1 MGEILKK
8 IEAAREKRKEY
19 NANSAQQTINSGEL
33 TTAQKIKRARTY
45 KEIRPTLSDEEWE
58 KFQSGTL
65 IDENYLNGFVD
76 SYNNYQTTTAKEYE
90 TLKPSNYS
98 SIAQKS
104 AQERRSLKNKA
115 NVIRAAAQ
123 YTAGYDD
130 DTRKYLLSLGDSAA
144 SELDNINTLY
154 SNRGELFGKYK
165 TDEAY
170 DRFLKASDAGWLSD
184 EAVTDAETA
193 RKREEVYEESKKRI
207 AELEKLTKRGA
218 ENRDYLLLEKST
230 LETENRQYERTQ
242 KVLDDAY
249 YITDRDDFNEL
260 AQKRDYINPT
270 EAEADEYDTRTKNGG
285 VAYWDANN
293 VPHDAFGDVIDD
305 SYKEK
310 HAAPVVNDRLG
321 LFLDAQNRGRAV
333 AEDGINGEN
342 IYQKTVKEGL
352 ANDWGQLKDEEINIY
367 YALYAAEGK
376 EKADSFLDAMTT
388 ELNRRATKER
398 SDKLKEKGKLE
409 MHLLSLASVPANTFS
424 GAVSLIDDAIHTIKG
439 EGINP
444 YNSAHSISNAVSDIR
459 GEMAQRADKMT
470 NNAKVLGIG
479 LGDLYNTAMSV
490 ADSQFTSRLF
500 GASPKATKEIN
511 DRAGNITT
519 FLMGTNAAATTARE
533 MYEEGA
539 SREQIAVLS
548 LLSGAVE
555 WASER
560 YSMDKL
566 FGKFYNSGPLSV
578 KNVLKNTLLQAIPEA
593 EEEVASEIANKIFDI
608 IFRGNQSAVA
618 KDYYAALDSGQDK
631 KQASVTAFKHAALD
645 VYKAGVGGFISGG
658 LMGAGA
664 SVAGGI
670 NADSRL
676 TEDGKAIRTQ
686 NGSDALYQLALE
698 RTEKSI
704 KNAAAKMQ
712 EENTSTKGY
721 QAALSEIEAEAEAIF
736 DKGNSATPEDMKRL
750 EFLVNEQE
758 QLTKKL
764 RSLDKATG
772 RLSYEIERANVKV
785 NKQDVKS
792 QLSEKGGL
800 SKGEINTYGGI
811 ISDLMEGNEV
821 KESDIK
827 KLESSET
834 ASAVYKD
841 ILENDKN
848 PVARRNAKRTL
859 ATLGLV
865 LTDSG
870 DVIKDNVN
878 LSEASKKESK
888 SKGLPDSVDLS
899 ADESY
904 VYSTDGEARTIK
916 LDTETPVAEVRRG
929 KVYLNTNDGVVP
941 ASSVTFGK
949 NDADAAVMIQDFAVR
964 YGAPM
969 ANRIIKARAG
979 SNLDIAT
986 YMSAM
991 SEGIEYYGANGIT
1004 AFDRNSAFAKLTP
1017 DQREFA
1023 YNEGKKYAKTT
1034 FAILENAAKKSETAY
1049 NRKMGRVFF
1058 EAGVK
1063 ARSELEKQSV
1073 NLARVVSVATGIN
1086 IRFFDSTKDTR
1097 KSNFNGRYDGATGT
1111 IWLDIKAGDAHNGLV
1126 SFAMAHELTH
1136 FVKQWSPSK
1145 YAVLSQ
1151 LVISEL
1157 EASGADINELVE
1169 KQMAKNKNLT
1179 PNEALEEV
1187 VCDAL
1192 ESMLLDSD
1200 KAASTLEKLCKKDK
1214 SLAQKIISH
1223 LADIIKRLRQL
1234 LIGIAPDSTEGK
1246 ILRGMKDSYE
1256 KLETA
1261 FSEALE
1267 EAATNHKTAMR
1278 KNTAK
1283 AAGDTGANVKYSVRH
1298 TTDNRPVAV
1307 IEEDILSG
1315 VSKNDWIKTVKDV
1328 IKNRFSGG
1336 IPVSGRLIKVNI
1348 KTRDEFT
1355 MSKNTRHYRNADK
1368 TVYTD
1373 KFKSAGGLDDIILA
1387 STNYINEAMNHTR
1400 NDNFKE
1406 FARGD
1411 VLLRIGKNDYSAN
1424 VIIGFTSGN
1433 QMVLYDVIGFKPA
1446 NFALKKTS
1454 ASSPSNHNDV
1464 KNSSNTLVT
1473 GEVNETN
1480 SKDSISN
1487 PAENVNTEVQIS
1499 QGNGEKFSL
1508 RNNAENYDYDTLV
1521 SKPDMKITEVDDSV
1535 QYSPNS
1541 TTRKEISLRALEQ
1554 AKKVGF
1560 ENKNGN
1566 AVIHVTDIDT
1576 DVILGLKALRHGM
1589 DRRLS
1594 VNAPIALKA
1603 GEILKNAIRINEL
1616 IPRNETTAESYAL
1629 IGAAKNAKNEP
1640 YIAQFVVNRHTNEV
1654 DSVDVLYAFNAKTEP
1669 TGSLSPEFA
1678 TAETVAP
1685 LTGSDISISNLLDY
1699 VNRYFP
1705 DVLPES
1711 VLKHFGHTER
1721 PEGRIGESALFSRRS
1736 PYAKTDREALIS
1748 ALERSEKVSDSDKA
1762 KLKDYKDKLDMLDGF
1777 ERYLDEIGEE
1787 MKALAA
1793 TDGRDAA
1800 RLKSLKVEQTKTL
1813 NRINIVDRQLL
1824 RLESTSALKTLAD
1837 RERKLLKAEY
1847 DAALKENRNTISAAY
1862 KAEIKARIEKG
1873 RAENERKKAVHFAER
1888 TERIAEDIQKRLLH
1902 PTAKVVIP
1910 EPFAKSV
1917 SRFISQMDFLK
1928 YDSEGNIK
1936 ATKSNVK
1943 KAEARAAITELAEQ
1957 LKESS
1962 IESTYG
1968 RLDISPDM
1976 LEWIKDISQYFD
1988 DALSRKDEMSVY
2000 RMTSGESENLYKF
2013 MRSLQTAINNA
2024 SRDYVVKSAN
2034 SVQPAKLTMSYLLP
2048 LAKEQRGRFSEN
2060 MLSKVFRWDYAT
2072 PVTALARF
2080 GKGGEMI
2087 FDALV
2092 KGQDKMAFNSKAIT
2106 DFTDKAYTE
2115 KEAREWQK
2123 HTEKVEIGGKEYEVT
2138 TSMLMAFHCLLQ
2150 QEDSRRHMLEGGGI
2164 RFGDLN
2170 VKGKNLRYKN
2180 TFLTLE
2186 EAQKIDSLLTDRQKQ
2201 VAEALQQ
2208 KMETTGSEWGNEI
2221 SLIRFGYK
2229 AFGIKK
2235 YFPIRTVAENSEYSA
2250 AQKRANIY
2258 ALLNKS
2264 FTKERNLKANNAI
2277 IVDDIF
2283 SVFSDHMAEMA
2294 LYNAWALPVIDTIRW
2309 LNYHEAQDI
2318 ENQTPESSVKE
2329 SLRLAYGKHAEEY
2342 IRRLLESINSQSAG
2356 GLSESLA
2363 FKNLRMFNRAAV
2375 AGNAR
2380 VAVQQPI
2387 SIVRAYELINPK
2399 YCTPLF
2405 GKAYTDA
2412 KNEMLENSG
2421 IALWKS
2427 MGYYDVDISRP
2438 LETKVKK
2445 NASLA
2450 DKVTEKSMFMAEAG
2464 DNFTWTTLWNACKKE
2479 TMAKNPGINKDELI
2493 SKTKNRF
2500 NEVIYRTQVVDSVL
2514 TKAQWMR
2521 SNGFWHRM
2529 TSSFMS
2535 ENLTTYNMFLKH
2547 FDNFVRDNAL
2557 YGTKKAI
2564 AKNFKGIALT
2574 TGLWLLS
2581 DFLNALATAPV
2592 DAERDEDDDKTYGE
2606 KFLESLKSNFI
2617 QNLIPLNMLP
2627 YFSDIVE
2634 YFAYGK
2640 SDRSDLQIATKTID
2654 LATQIYKT
2662 YSEYTPAKLYKTI
2675 INALSLGSAVSGLPI
2690 SNVFR
2695 EFKSLWNTLMH
2706 ACGYDNLLIQTSEHT
2721 DIPVDEYLKQIKKDD
2736 KMSAEKTYQ
2745 KMIELKKE
2753 DIKKQRERDGKTA
2766 LNEKELKKKAESSI
2780 KSSVSSRF
2788 KKQYIEARNDKER
2801 MGEIRL
2807 QMRATGL
2814 FGSVSEILATC
2825 KGWLEDYED

>member
-19 NANSAQQTINSGEL
+19 DANSAQQTINSGEL
-33 TTAQKIKRARTY
+33 TTGQKIKRARTY
-45 KEIRPTLSDEEWE
+45 KEIRPTLSDDEWE

-98 SIAQKS
+98 TIAQKS

-123 YTAGYDD
+123 YTAGYND
-130 DTRKYLLSLGDSAA
+130 DTRKYLLSIGNSAA

-154 SNRGELFGKYK
+154 SSRGDLFRKYK

-193 RKREEVYEESKKRI
+193 RKRRDIYEENKKRI
-207 AELEKLTKRGA
+207 AELKDVKDVTPLYAGASELDLKKRFLG
-218 ENRDYLLLEKST
+218 DDLLLEKST

-242 KVLDDAY
+242 KALDDAY

-270 EAEADEYDTRTKNGG
+270 EAEAEADWYNNRKNGG
-285 VAYWDANN
+285 IAFWDATNTI
-293 VPHDAFGDVIDD
+293 PDTPGDIADES
-305 SYKEK
+305 SYIEK
-310 HAAPVVNDRLG
+310 HAAPDVNDRLG
-321 LFLDAQNRGRAV
+321 LFLDAQDRGRAV
-333 AEDGINGEN
+333 SEYWEKGEN

-388 ELNRRATKER
+388 ELNRRATNER
-398 SDKLKEKGKLE
+398 SDTIKEKEGLE
-409 MHLLSLASVPANTFS
+409 MHLLNLASIPANIVG
-424 GAVSLIDDAIHTIKG
+424 GAVSFLDDAVRTIKG

-444 YNSAHSISNAVSDIR
+444 YNSAHSISNTASDIR
-459 GEMAQRADKMT
+459 GEIARRADEAT
-470 NNAKVLGIG
+470 NNKKILGIG
-479 LGDLYNTAMSV
+479 LGDLYSYAMSA
-490 ADSQFTSRLF
+490 ADSFLGSKLGSTAY
-500 GASPKATKEIN
+500 GV
-511 DRAGNITT
+511 
-519 FLMGTNAAATTARE
+519 LMGTNAATSTARE
-533 MYEEGA
+533 MYEAGA
-539 SREQIAVLS
+539 SDGQIAALS
-548 LLSGAVE
+548 ILSGAAE
-555 WASER
+555 MFFEK

-566 FGKFYNSGPLSV
+566 LEKYHNSGPLSV

-593 EEEVASEIANKIFDI
+593 EEEVATELANKFSDI
-608 IFRGNQSAVA
+608 IVRGNQSDVA

-631 KQASVTAFKHAALD
+631 RQASFTAFKNAALD

-721 QAALSEIEAEAEAIF
+721 QAALNEIEAEAEAIF

-821 KESDIK
+821 KESDVK

-865 LTDSG
+865 LTESG

-878 LSEASKKESK
+878 LSEASKKEAK

-1097 KSNFNGRYDGATGT
+1097 KSNFNGRYDGDTGT

-1126 SFAMAHELTH
+1126 AFAMAHELTH
-1136 FVKQWSPSK
+1136 FIKQWSPSK

-1200 KAASTLEKLCKKDK
+1200 KAALTLEKLCKKDK
-1214 SLAQKIISH
+1214 SLAQKIVSH
-1223 LADIIKRLRQL
+1223 LAEIIKRLRQL

-1261 FSEALE
+1261 FSKALE

-1278 KNTAK
+1278 RNTAK

-1315 VSKNDWIKTVKDV
+1315 VSENDWIKTVKDV

-1355 MSKNTRHYRNADK
+1355 MSKNTRHYRNTDK

-1387 STNYINEAMNHTR
+1387 STNYINEAINHTR

-1480 SKDSISN
+1480 SKDSISSS
-1487 PAENVNTEVQIS
+1487 AENVNTEVQIS
-1499 QGNGEKFSL
+1499 QGNGEKFSR
-1508 RNNAENYDYDTLV
+1508 RNQGNIDDEAFSRQIDSWNSEGRPESDTFSLGSTGAV
-1521 SKPDMKITEVDDSV
+1521 LQGLGAIESDIYMRADKVNRILKDHPEIT
-1535 QYSPNS
+1535 
-1541 TTRKEISLRALEQ
+1541 LEQ
-1554 AKKVGF
+1554 IKKIPELL
-1560 ENKNGN
+1560 ENP
-1566 AVIHVTDIDT
+1566 IL
-1576 DVILGLKALRHGM
+1576 ILGSKNDTARKGDNTRVVLFGDVKSENGAPM
-1589 DRRLS
+1589 LS
-1594 VNAPIALKA
+1594 VLDLRPVENGFVIDGMQKVVSTYSQKPSANVTALQRTRNYIKA
-1603 GEILKNAIRINEL
+1603 
-1616 IPRNETTAESYAL
+1616 S
-1629 IGAAKNAKNEP
+1629 
-1640 YIAQFVVNRHTNEV
+1640 
-1654 DSVDVLYAFNAKTEP
+1654 DVLYADAKRTASLLRT
-1669 TGSLSPEFA
+1669 TGLQWRPVE
-1678 TAETVAP
+1678 
-1685 LTGSDISISNLLDY
+1685 LLQGGYIGSISYRGQN
-1699 VNRYFP
+1699 VNIKGKPFSEIFT
-1705 DVLPES
+1705 DT
-1711 VLKHFGHTER
+1711 TEI
-1721 PEGRIGESALFSRRS
+1721 EKNSRRS

-1800 RLKSLKVEQTKTL
+1800 RLKSLKAEQTKTL

-1957 LKESS
+1957 LKKSN

-2034 SVQPAKLTMSYLLP
+2034 SVQPAKLTMSHLAP

-2072 PVTALARF
+2072 PATALARF

-2170 VKGKNLRYKN
+2170 VKGKKLRYKN

-2208 KMETTGSEWGNEI
+2208 EMETTGSEWGNEI

-2399 YCTPLF
+2399 YCMPLF

-2479 TMAKNPGINKDELI
+2479 AMAKNPGINKEELI
-2493 SKTKNRF
+2493 SKTKDRF

-2766 LNEKELKKKAESSI
+2766 LNEKKLKKKAESSI